1 MVAVRG
7 DRVEEKAKA
16 ERFNLFIPPF
26 ASDLPFLSLL
36 PSLQEHT
43 FHFSR
48 IQQPP
53 PRYYANEESF
63 EASPTNEMLFRLA
76 VADSLC
82 PKENVGQKGG

>member
-7 DRVEEKAKA
+7 DRVEEKT

-26 ASDLPFLSLL
+26 ASDPRFSLF
-36 PSLQEHT
+36 SLCAVQEHT
-43 FHFSR
+43 FHFPR

-63 EASPTNEMLFRLA
+63 EASPTNEMLF
-76 VADSLC
+76 
-82 PKENVGQKGG
+82 